1 MQWHISATEVAKSHT
16 FTHLKK
22 IFLYQSKFNKWVV
35 NTVQWS
41 VCMCVCVCACVFL
54 HHVSLESAE
63 RLYKS
68 PGELRGAAG
77 SGQSNTLL
85 VWDGWLHSGTRPLR
99 TWQISNHEFWLT
111 TKIEAEEKCLSGPCT
126 LRSFETKNGKTA
138 FYFYSFLAEFIDFVF
153 KMILQIQILTIF
165 DKA

>member
-1 MQWHISATEVAKSHT
+1 MTYFCHRGRQIPHIYT
-16 FTHLKK
+16 FKK

>member
-22 IFLYQSKFNKWVV
+22 SSCTKANLTNEWLILYSE
-35 NTVQWS
+35 
-41 VCMCVCVCACVFL
+41 VCVCACVCACVFL

-111 TKIEAEEKCLSGPCT
+111 TKIEAEEKCPSGPCT